1 MKKQEELFRELS
13 DMMKETKEG
22 KLHWKVEV
30 RTTEYNDASE
40 KPVEQEDGMKWTID
54 ECYVSFYCSYR
65 GREFCM
71 ITYELIKSAE
81 GHVVSS
87 NMVFLP
93 PLRMRYFDLHTL
105 ASYSVETSPVLLDQI
120 HRLWEMLLD
129 MYKANPER
137 VSLKVTPGALTIE
150 DE

>member
-22 KLHWKVEV
+22 RLRWKVEV
-30 RTTEYNDASE
+30 QTTEYNDTSE
-40 KPVEQEDGMKWTID
+40 KPVEQEDGKKWTID
-54 ECYVSFYCSYR
+54 ECYVSFSCSYR

-71 ITYELIKSAE
+71 ITYELMKSAE
-81 GHVVSS
+81 GHTVSS

-93 PLRMRYFDLHTL
+93 PLSMRYFDLHTL
-105 ASYSVETSPVLLDQI
+105 ASYSVETSSVLLEQI
-120 HRLWEMLLD
+120 HKLWEMLLG
-129 MYKANPER
+129 MYKADPES
-137 VSLKVTPGALTIE
+137 VALKVSPGALTIE